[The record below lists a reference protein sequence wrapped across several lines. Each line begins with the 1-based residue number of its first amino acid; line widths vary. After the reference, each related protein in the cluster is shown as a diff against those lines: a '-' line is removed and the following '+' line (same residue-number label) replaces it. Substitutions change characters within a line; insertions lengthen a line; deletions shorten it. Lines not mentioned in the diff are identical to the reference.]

1 MNMDTKLQI
10 LKRIFDNY
18 EPQERKEFRQTGI
31 AIMSGLT
38 LHASTREAGHEP
50 VAAFTI
56 DEIEGC
62 LALTASRAELLE
74 KFASLETKGEDA
86 GDSLPDEARADR
98 LGKSKVILRC
108 CWRAFL
114 PKSSTCFMIP

>member
-18 EPQERKEFRQTGI
+18 EPEERKEFRQTGI

-38 LHASTREAGHEP
+38 LHAGTGEAGHEP

-62 LALTASRAELLE
+62 FALTASRAELLE
-74 KFASLETKGEDA
+74 KFASLETEGEDA
-86 GDSLPDEARADR
+86 RDSLPDEERDEERADR
-98 LGKSKVILRC
+98 LGEIESYLTLLLAGVF
-108 CWRAFL
+108 AEVF
-114 PKSSTCFMIP
+114 